1 MGLPL
6 IVNGRIVWALLA
18 AIAQLA
24 ALFVAYGHGRSTTED
39 AWLARWN
46 ARNASDAAA
55 RLAAS
60 EAERRREQT
69 LQHAINQVNTDA
81 EQQIDTAL
89 TQAADAANAADGLRQ
104 RVDQLLAAAADRAR
118 RSTCAA
124 SDRPAAENPGNVLAV
139 VLDQS
144 VARNRELAAIADTA
158 RIAGQACERVFDALA
173 GNMQARPQR

>member
-1 MGLPL
+1 MIGLPL
-6 IVNGRIVWALLA
+6 IANSRIGWALLA
-18 AIAQLA
+18 LMAQLA

-39 AWLARWN
+39 AWQARWS

-55 RLAAS
+55 RQASS
-60 EAERRREQT
+60 EAERHREHV

-81 EQQIDTAL
+81 QQQIDTAL

-104 RVDQLLAAAADRAR
+104 RVEQLLAADRAR
-118 RSTCAA
+118 RSTCVA
-124 SDRPAAENPGNVLAV
+124 SSRPAAENPGNLLAV

-158 RIAGQACERVFDALA
+158 RIAGQACERAFDVLA
-173 GNMQARPQR
+173 AKH

>member
-18 AIAQLA
+18 VMAQLA
-24 ALFVAYGHGRSTTED
+24 ALFVAYEHGRSTTED

-46 ARNASDAAA
+46 ARNASDTAA

-60 EAERRREQT
+60 EAERRREQA

-89 TQAADAANAADGLRQ
+89 TQAVDAANVADGLRQ
-104 RVDQLLAAAADRAR
+104 RVDQLLAADRAR

-124 SDRPAAENPGNVLAV
+124 SGRPAAENPGNVLAV

-158 RIAGQACERVFDALA
+158 RIAGQACERAFDALA

>member
-1 MGLPL
+1 MGLP
-6 IVNGRIVWALLA
+6 VAPDSRIVWALLA

-24 ALFVAYGHGRSTTED
+24 ALFVAYEHGRSTTED

-55 RLAAS
+55 RLATS

-69 LQHAINQVNTDA
+69 LQHAINQVNADA

-89 TQAADAANAADGLRQ
+89 TQAADAANVADGLRQ
-104 RVDQLLAAAADRAR
+104 RVDQLLAADRAR
-118 RSTCAA
+118 RSACVA
-124 SDRPAAENPGNVLAV
+124 SGGPAAENPGNLLAV

-158 RIAGQACERVFDALA
+158 RIAGQACERAFDVLA
-173 GNMQARPQR
+173 GKVQANP